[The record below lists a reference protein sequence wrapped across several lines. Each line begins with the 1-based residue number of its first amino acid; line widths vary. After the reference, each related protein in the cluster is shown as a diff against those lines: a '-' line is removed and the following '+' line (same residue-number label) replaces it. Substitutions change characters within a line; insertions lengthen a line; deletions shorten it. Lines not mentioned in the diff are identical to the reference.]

1 MVMAKRDYYEV
12 LGVERSADE
21 GDIKKAYRKL
31 ARQYHPDVNP
41 GDASA
46 ADKFKEITEAYEV
59 LSDADKRAKYDRF
72 GHAAFEQ
79 GTGGGQGGFGGFS
92 GDFGGFG
99 GVEDI
104 FDMMFGGGGRRQRS
118 GPERGVDLQYEL
130 ELEFVEAALGKEVEV
145 EVPRT
150 ENCDTCKGSGAKPGT
165 KAETC
170 SQCKGTG
177 QASYVQN
184 TILGRISSV
193 RTCDR
198 CQGTGKIIPTPC
210 AACGGRG
217 LVRRR
222 RKVTVRVPAGVDTGT
237 RLRMSGEGEA
247 GLRGGPPGDLFVVM
261 RVRPHAVFRRNG
273 ADLLLDLHISFPR
286 AALGGKAQVQLI
298 EEETVNLDISP
309 GTQSGTVQRI
319 KGKGI
324 AKLGSVYRGDV
335 VVTVIVD
342 TPKKLGAKEREL
354 LKQLALALGEHLD
367 DDKGFFGRVRDV
379 LR

>member
-1 MVMAKRDYYEV
+1 MAKRDYYEV

-72 GHAAFEQ
+72 GHGAFEQ
-79 GTGGGQGGFGGFS
+79 AQGGGPGGFGGFS

-104 FDMMFGGGGRRQRS
+104 FEMMFGGGGRRQRS
-118 GPERGVDLQYEL
+118 GPERGADLQYEM
-130 ELEFVEAALGKEVEV
+130 ELEFVEAALGKEVEI

-150 ENCDTCKGSGAKPGT
+150 ESCDTCKGSGAKPGT

-170 SQCKGTG
+170 SVCKGTG
-177 QASYVQN
+177 QTSFVQN

-193 RTCDR
+193 RTCER
-198 CQGTGKIIPTPC
+198 CQGSGKVIPSPC
-210 AACGGRG
+210 TTCGGKG
-217 LVRRR
+217 LVRKR

-261 RVRPHAVFRRNG
+261 RVRPHAVFRRSG
-273 ADLLLDLHISFPR
+273 ADLLVDLHISFPK
-286 AALGGKAQVQLI
+286 AALGGKAKVRLI
-298 EEETVNLDISP
+298 EDETVELDIAP

-324 AKLGSVYRGDV
+324 AKLGSVYKGDV
-335 VVTVIVD
+335 IVTVIVD
-342 TPKKLGAKEREL
+342 TPKKLGAKERDL
-354 LKQLALALGEHLD
+354 LKQLAQALGEDLD
-367 DDKGFFGRVRDV
+367 DDKGFFGRVRDA

>member
-1 MVMAKRDYYEV
+1 VAKRDYYEV
-12 LGVERSADE
+12 LGVPRSADE

-46 ADKFKEITEAYEV
+46 ADKFKEVTEAYEV
-59 LSDADKRAKYDRF
+59 LSDTDKRAKFDRF
-72 GHAAFEQ
+72 GHAAFDQ
-79 GTGGGQGGFGGFS
+79 AAGGGQGGFS

-99 GVEDI
+99 GMEDI
-104 FDMMFGGGGRRQRS
+104 FDMMFGGGGGRRQRS
-118 GPERGVDLQYEL
+118 GPERGADLQYEM
-130 ELEFVEAALGKEVEV
+130 ELDFVEAARGKEVEI

-150 ENCDTCKGSGAKPGT
+150 ESCDTCKGSGAKPGT
-165 KAETC
+165 KTETC

-177 QASYVQN
+177 QTSYVQN

-193 RTCDR
+193 RTCER
-198 CQGTGKIIPTPC
+198 CHGAGKIIHTPC
-210 AACGGRG
+210 ASCGGKG
-217 LVRRR
+217 LVRKR

-237 RLRMSGEGEA
+237 RLRMSAEGEA
-247 GLRGGPPGDLFVVM
+247 GARGGPPGDLFVVL
-261 RVRPHAVFRRNG
+261 RVRPHPVFRRNG
-273 ADLLLDLHISFPR
+273 ADLLVDLHISFPK
-286 AALGGKAQVQLI
+286 AALGGKA
-298 EEETVNLDISP
+298 EVNLVDNETIEIEISP

-324 AKLGSVYRGDV
+324 TKLGSVYRGDV

-342 TPKKLGAKEREL
+342 TPKKLGAKERDL
-354 LKQLALALGEHLD
+354 LKQLALAMGEQLD
-367 DDKGFFGRVRDV
+367 EDKGFLGRVRDA

>member
-1 MVMAKRDYYEV
+1 MAKRDYYEV

-31 ARQYHPDVNP
+31 ARQFHPDVNP
-41 GDASA
+41 DDASA
-46 ADKFKEITEAYEV
+46 ADKFKEVTEAYEV

-79 GTGGGQGGFGGFS
+79 AQGGGPGGFGGFT

-118 GPERGVDLQYEL
+118 GPERGPDLQYEL
-130 ELEFVEAALGKEVEV
+130 EVDFVEAALGKEVEI

-150 ENCDTCKGSGAKPGT
+150 ETCDTCKGSGAKPGT

-170 SQCKGTG
+170 SHCKGSG
-177 QASYVQN
+177 QTSYVQN
-184 TILGRISSV
+184 TILGRISSA
-193 RTCDR
+193 RTCER
-198 CQGTGKIIPTPC
+198 CHGAGKIIPSPC
-210 AACGGRG
+210 SSCGGKG
-217 LVRRR
+217 LVRKR

-247 GLRGGPPGDLFVVM
+247 GQRGGPPGDLFVVL
-261 RVRPHAVFRRNG
+261 RVRPHPLFRRNG
-273 ADLLLDLHISFPR
+273 ADLLLDVHISFPK
-286 AALGGKAQVQLI
+286 AAIGGRTQFHVIAD
-298 EEETVNLDISP
+298 ETLELEIPP
-309 GTQSGTVQRI
+309 GTQSGAVQRI

-342 TPKKLGAKEREL
+342 TPKKLGTKEREL
-354 LKQLALALGEHLD
+354 LKQLAEAMGEQLD
-367 DDKGFFGRVRDV
+367 DDKGFFGRVRDA

>member
-1 MVMAKRDYYEV
+1 MAKRDYYEV

-59 LSDADKRAKYDRF
+59 LSDTDKRAKYDRF
-72 GHAAFEQ
+72 GHGAFEQ
-79 GTGGGQGGFGGFS
+79 AQGGGPGGFGGFS

-118 GPERGVDLQYEL
+118 GPERGADLQYEM
-130 ELEFVEAALGKEVEV
+130 ELEFVEAALGKEVEI

-150 ENCDTCKGSGAKPGT
+150 ESCDTCKGSGAKPGT
-165 KAETC
+165 KVETC
-170 SQCKGTG
+170 SVCKGTG
-177 QASYVQN
+177 QTSFIQN

-193 RTCDR
+193 RTCER
-198 CQGTGKIIPTPC
+198 CHGTGKVIPSPC
-210 AACGGRG
+210 TTCGGKG
-217 LVRRR
+217 LVRKR

-237 RLRMSGEGEA
+237 RLRMSGEGEV
-247 GLRGGPPGDLFVVM
+247 GLRGGPAGDLFVVM
-261 RVRPHAVFRRNG
+261 RVKPHPVFKRSG
-273 ADLLLDLHISFPR
+273 ADLLVDLHISFPK
-286 AALGGKAQVQLI
+286 AALGGKAKVTLI
-298 EEETVNLDISP
+298 EDETVELDISS
-309 GTQSGTVQRI
+309 GTQSGAVQRI

-324 AKLGSVYRGDV
+324 AKLGSVYKGDV
-335 VVTVIVD
+335 IVTVIVD
-342 TPKKLGAKEREL
+342 TPKKLGAKERDL
-354 LKQLALALGEHLD
+354 LKQLAQALGEDLD
-367 DDKGFFGRVRDV
+367 DDKGFFGRVRDA

>member
-1 MVMAKRDYYEV
+1 MAKRDYYEV

-59 LSDADKRAKYDRF
+59 LSDTDKRAKYDRF
-72 GHAAFEQ
+72 GHGAFEQ
-79 GTGGGQGGFGGFS
+79 AQGGGPGGFGGFS

-118 GPERGVDLQYEL
+118 GPERGADLQYEM
-130 ELEFVEAALGKEVEV
+130 ELEFVEAALGKEVEI

-150 ENCDTCKGSGAKPGT
+150 ESCDTCKGSGAKPGT
-165 KAETC
+165 KVETC
-170 SQCKGTG
+170 SVCKGTG
-177 QASYVQN
+177 QTSFIQN

-193 RTCDR
+193 RTCER
-198 CQGTGKIIPTPC
+198 CHGTGKVIPSPC
-210 AACGGRG
+210 TTCGGKG
-217 LVRRR
+217 LVRKR

-247 GLRGGPPGDLFVVM
+247 GLRGGPAGDLFVVM
-261 RVRPHAVFRRNG
+261 RVKPHPVFKRSG
-273 ADLLLDLHISFPR
+273 ADLLVDLHISFPK
-286 AALGGKAQVQLI
+286 AALGGKAKVTLI
-298 EEETVNLDISP
+298 EDETVELDISP
-309 GTQSGTVQRI
+309 GTQSGAVQRI

-324 AKLGSVYRGDV
+324 AKLGSVYKGDV
-335 VVTVIVD
+335 IVTVIVD
-342 TPKKLGAKEREL
+342 TPKKLGAKERDL
-354 LKQLALALGEHLD
+354 LKQLAQALGEDLD
-367 DDKGFFGRVRDV
+367 DDKGFFGRVRDA

>member
-1 MVMAKRDYYEV
+1 MAKRDFYEV

-31 ARQYHPDVNP
+31 ARQFHPDVNP

-59 LSDADKRAKYDRF
+59 LSDTDKRAKYDRF
-72 GHAAFEQ
+72 GHGAFEQ
-79 GTGGGQGGFGGFS
+79 AQGGGPGGFGGFS

-118 GPERGVDLQYEL
+118 GPERGADLQYEL
-130 ELEFVEAALGKEVEV
+130 ELEFVEAALGKEVEI

-150 ENCDTCKGSGAKPGT
+150 ETCDTCKGSGAKPGT
-165 KAETC
+165 KVETC
-170 SQCKGTG
+170 SVCKGTG
-177 QASYVQN
+177 QMSFVQN
-184 TILGRISSV
+184 TILGRMSSV

-198 CQGTGKIIPTPC
+198 CQGSGKVIPSPC
-210 AACGGRG
+210 TACGGKG
-217 LVRRR
+217 LVRKR
-222 RKVTVRVPAGVDTGT
+222 RKVNVRVPAGVDTGT

-261 RVRPHAVFRRNG
+261 RVRPHAVFKRSG
-273 ADLLLDLHISFPR
+273 ADLLLDLHISFPK
-286 AALGGKAQVQLI
+286 AALGGRAQMKLI
-298 EEETVNLDISP
+298 EDETVELDISP

-324 AKLGSVYRGDV
+324 AKLGSVYKGDV

-342 TPKKLGAKEREL
+342 TPKKLGADERKL
-354 LKQLALALGEHLD
+354 LKQLAEAMGEHLD

>member
-1 MVMAKRDYYEV
+1 MAKRDYYEV

-59 LSDADKRAKYDRF
+59 LSDTDKRAKYDRF
-72 GHAAFEQ
+72 GHGAFEQ
-79 GTGGGQGGFGGFS
+79 AQGGGPGGFGGFS

-118 GPERGVDLQYEL
+118 GPERGADLQYEM
-130 ELEFVEAALGKEVEV
+130 ELEFVEAALGKEVEI

-150 ENCDTCKGSGAKPGT
+150 ESCDTCKGSGAKPGT
-165 KAETC
+165 KVETC
-170 SQCKGTG
+170 SVCKGTG
-177 QASYVQN
+177 QASFIQN

-193 RTCDR
+193 RTCER
-198 CQGTGKIIPTPC
+198 CHGTGKVIPSPC
-210 AACGGRG
+210 TTCGGKG
-217 LVRRR
+217 LVRKR

-237 RLRMSGEGEA
+237 RLRMSGEGEV
-247 GLRGGPPGDLFVVM
+247 GLRGGPAGDLFVVM
-261 RVRPHAVFRRNG
+261 RVKPHPVFKRSG
-273 ADLLLDLHISFPR
+273 ADLLVDLHISFPK
-286 AALGGKAQVQLI
+286 AALGGKAKVTLI
-298 EEETVNLDISP
+298 EDETVELDISS
-309 GTQSGTVQRI
+309 GTQSGAVQRI

-324 AKLGSVYRGDV
+324 AKLGSVYKGDV
-335 VVTVIVD
+335 IVTVIVD
-342 TPKKLGAKEREL
+342 TPKKLGAKERDL
-354 LKQLALALGEHLD
+354 LKQLAQALGEDLD
-367 DDKGFFGRVRDV
+367 DDKGFFGRVRDA

>member
-79 GTGGGQGGFGGFS
+79 VPGGGQGGFGGFS

-99 GVEDI
+99 GMEDI
-104 FDMMFGGGGRRQRS
+104 MDMMFGGGGRRQRS
-118 GPERGVDLQYEL
+118 GPERGADLQYEL

-150 ENCDTCKGSGAKPGT
+150 ENCDICKGSGAKPGT

-177 QASYVQN
+177 QTSYVQN

-247 GLRGGPPGDLFVVM
+247 GPRGGPPGDLFVVM

-273 ADLLLDLHISFPR
+273 ADLLLDLHISFPK
-286 AALGGKAQVQLI
+286 AALGGKARVQLI
-298 EEETVNLDISP
+298 EDETVDLDISP
-309 GTQSGTVQRI
+309 GIQSGTVQRI